1 MHAIGVDVGGSGC
14 RIAVVNVDTGAV
26 EGDVLSLEHDLS
38 TPAEA
43 ILANLRGALADHPSL
58 PVGLGFPGLVEGT
71 TVLGAPNLGSTWPGT
86 DLASALE
93 RPGLVL
99 LNDADAAAVAEQRM
113 GSSSSEEGCV
123 LMVTVGTG
131 LGSGV
136 HRGGALVPGFEL
148 GLLPHPTRGGSLEAH
163 ASGRARRLNGLDLAA
178 WSTRF
183 NEALAVMEE
192 AVSADLIVVGG
203 GITEH
208 WDAFVDRLAA
218 RAPLRRA
225 TFGPNAG
232 LIGAALMACGFN
244 A

>member
-1 MHAIGVDVGGSGC
+1 
-14 RIAVVNVDTGAV
+14 
-26 EGDVLSLEHDLS
+26 
-38 TPAEA
+38 
-43 ILANLRGALADHPSL
+43 LASHPSL

-71 TVLGAPNLGSTWPGT
+71 TVLGAPNLGATWPGT
-86 DLASALE
+86 DLASALK
-93 RPGLVL
+93 RPELVL
-99 LNDADAAAVAEQRM
+99 LNDADAAAVAEQRL
-113 GSSSSEEGCV
+113 GSSFSEEGCV
-123 LMVTVGTG
+123 LMITVGTG

-148 GLLPHPTRGGSLEAH
+148 GLLPHPTRGGVLEAH

-192 AVSADLIVVGG
+192 AVDADLIVVGG
-203 GITEH
+203 GITEQ
-208 WDAFVDRLAA
+208 WDAFVDRLIA

-232 LIGAALMACGFN
+232 LIGAALMARGFS